1 MMVFNA
7 ILLAASLCAD
17 CFAVSACSSV
27 KLSSLEWKKILP
39 ISLAFGLIQSLL
51 LFLGWFFSDF
61 FVGYVE
67 KFAGAI
73 GFLLLLYVGG
83 GMIIEAVK
91 GEMEPRDLNGLK
103 NVIVG
108 GIATSIDAFAVGV
121 SLTCIHYTASRMVY
135 PVAVISFCSW
145 AISIAGLVAG
155 IRAAQRISWPTEP
168 AGGIVLIALA
178 CRIAFTEWIDKWL

>member
-27 KLSSLEWKKILP
+27 KLSSLDWKKILP

-108 GIATSIDAFAVGV
+108 GIATSIDAFAVGI
-121 SLTCIHYTASRMVY
+121 SLAMGMTSRPEVAADT
-135 PVAVISFCSW
+135 VAVF
-145 AISIAGLVAG
+145 AVTIASVA
-155 IRAAQRISWPTEP
+155 
-168 AGGIVLIALA
+168 AGMYGGYCVGRRFGRQAEFVGGAVLIFIGLN
-178 CRIAFTEWIDKWL
+178 ILFGFI

>member
-108 GIATSIDAFAVGV
+108 GIATSIDKPCDGHD
-121 SLTCIHYTASRMVY
+121 SPS
-135 PVAVISFCSW
+135 
-145 AISIAGLVAG
+145 
-155 IRAAQRISWPTEP
+155 
-168 AGGIVLIALA
+168 
-178 CRIAFTEWIDKWL
+178 